1 MKPAILA
8 AVLLMALSSST
19 QNSQPSTN
27 IRVPDEAA
35 ALRIAAPALI
45 RVYGKRQIDYERPL
59 TAVLENGVWKVH
71 GTLCCPDREG
81 RRMCEVGRCVGGV
94 AEVKVRQSDSRILS
108 ISHGK

>member
-35 ALRIAAPALI
+35 ALRIAAP
-45 RVYGKRQIDYERPL
+45 GSDQ
-59 TAVLENGVWKVH
+59 GVWK
-71 GTLCCPDREG
+71 
-81 RRMCEVGRCVGGV
+81 
-94 AEVKVRQSDSRILS
+94 ASN
-108 ISHGK
+108 